1 MAHAHQWHHMAGLNF
16 PLSLNRSW
24 REPST
29 TWGALISSK
38 PNQWMHDRTPNRAG
52 ATVSQNPAWWN
63 INWFINILI
72 MIPLLKNHCFLQE
85 TMMNWRFWSR
95 SFRDHFTTD
104 PTITLVMCDLRSW
117 TWRSDASSLAWW
129 RDSTYA
135 TPWTNSGCEIR
146 PAYPMDPVRHRPSG
160 FVWNDTRRSKTSRGL
175 VPGGMEMNMK

>member
-38 PNQWMHDRTPNRAG
+38 PNQWMHDRTLIHHYFNHESIVKKPLF
-52 ATVSQNPAWWN
+52 PARN
-63 INWFINILI
+63 YDELAFLVAKFLVTSPLI
-72 MIPLLKNHCFLQE
+72 QQSLLD
-85 TMMNWRFWSR
+85 SV
-95 SFRDHFTTD
+95 
-104 PTITLVMCDLRSW
+104 VMCDLRSW

-135 TPWTNSGCEIR
+135 TPWTSSGCGIR

-160 FVWNDTRRSKTSRGL
+160 FAWNDTRRSKTSRGL
-175 VPGGMEMNMK
+175 VPPGMKMK

>member
-1 MAHAHQWHHMAGLNF
+1 
-16 PLSLNRSW
+16 
-24 REPST
+24 
-29 TWGALISSK
+29 
-38 PNQWMHDRTPNRAG
+38 
-52 ATVSQNPAWWN
+52 
-63 INWFINILI
+63 
-72 MIPLLKNHCFLQE
+72 LLKNHCFLQE

-160 FVWNDTRRSKTSRGL
+160 FVWNDTRRSKTSQR
-175 VPGGMEMNMK
+175 PGAWWDGDEYEIIW